1 MKITIDKLSKVV
13 NQNELI
19 FKNISFEFEQNK
31 KYALVGPNGSGKST
45 LLKII
50 SNNIKP
56 TTGTITYEIEEKKI
70 PSDKCY
76 NYYGY
81 IAPYLAI
88 YEELLPLEH
97 IKIVAKIRKLDYSSE
112 FGMNLLREFQLEKH
126 YLKPIKFFSSGMK
139 QRMKFLLSVL
149 HKPSILFL
157 DEPFSNLDDKG
168 IEIFT
173 ENINNYTK
181 NGILIVASNDSREIS
196 LADFSLNIQDY
207 K

>member
-1 MKITIDKLSKVV
+1 MKITIDKLSKIV

-19 FKNISFEFEQNK
+19 FKNISFQFEKDK

-56 TTGTITYEIEEKKI
+56 TSGRITYEIDGKNI
-70 PSDKCY
+70 PSNIFF

-81 IAPYLAI
+81 LAPYLAI

-97 IKIVAKIRKLDYSSE
+97 IKIIAKIRKIDYSYE
-112 FGMNLLREFQLEKH
+112 FGMELLREFQLEKH

-157 DEPFSNLDDKG
+157 DEPFSNLDEKG

-181 NGILIVASNDSREIS
+181 NGILIVASNDNREIS
-196 LADFSLNIQDY
+196 LTDLHINIQDY

>member
-1 MKITIDKLSKVV
+1 MKITIQNLSKIV

-19 FKNISFEFEQNK
+19 FKNISYQFVQNK
-31 KYALVGPNGSGKST
+31 KYSLVGPNGSGKST

-50 SNNIKP
+50 SNNIRP
-56 TTGTITYEIEEKKI
+56 TQGNIDYEIEGIII
-70 PSDKCY
+70 PSSKSF
-76 NYYGY
+76 NYYGFV
-81 IAPYLAI
+81 APYLSI

-97 IKIVAKIRKLDYSSE
+97 IKIVSRIRNIPYSEES
-112 FGMNLLREFQLEKH
+112 GMDLLREFQLEKH

-157 DEPFSNLDDKG
+157 DEPFSNLDEKG
-168 IEIFT
+168 IEIFIK
-173 ENINNYTK
+173 NIDNYTK
-181 NGILIVASNDSREIS
+181 NGILIIASNDIREIS
-196 LADFSLNIQDY
+196 LTDNSINIQDY

>member
-1 MKITIDKLSKVV
+1 MKISIQNLSKIV
-13 NQNELI
+13 NQNELV
-19 FKNISFEFEQNK
+19 FKNISYQFVQNK

-56 TTGTITYEIEEKKI
+56 TKGSLEYEIDGKI
-70 PSDKCY
+70 IPLHKSFS
-76 NYYGY
+76 YYGY
-81 IAPYLAI
+81 VAPYLSI

-97 IKIVAKIRKLDYSSE
+97 IKIVSKIRSIPYSDE
-112 FGMNLLREFQLEKH
+112 LGMDLLREFELEKH

-157 DEPFSNLDDKG
+157 DEPFSNLDNRG
-168 IEIFT
+168 IEILSK
-173 ENINNYTK
+173 NIDNYTK
-181 NGILIVASNDSREIS
+181 NGILIIASNDNREIS
-196 LADFSLNIQDY
+196 LTDISLNIQDY

>member
-1 MKITIDKLSKVV
+1 MKITIQNLSKIV
-13 NQNELI
+13 NQNELV
-19 FKNISFEFEQNK
+19 FKNISFQFEQNK
-31 KYALVGPNGSGKST
+31 RYALVGPNGSGKST

-56 TTGTITYEIEEKKI
+56 TKGTIEYEIDGKNI
-70 PSDKCY
+70 PLNKCF

-81 IAPYLAI
+81 VAPYLSI

-97 IKIVAKIRKLDYSSE
+97 IKIVSKIRNIPFSQD
-112 FGMNLLREFQLEKH
+112 FGMEYLREFQLDKH

-139 QRMKFLLSVL
+139 QRMKFLLSIL
-149 HKPSILFL
+149 HNPSILFL

-168 IEIFT
+168 IDIFMK
-173 ENINNYTK
+173 NIDNYTK
-181 NGILIVASNDSREIS
+181 NGILIIASNDNREIS
-196 LADFSLNIQDY
+196 LTDFSLNIQDY